1 MASNPQL
8 KLRAIFIR
16 RPATADR
23 TNAGLIDLI
32 PLGFST
38 HLNPCFIRVHP
49 WLKILRARIASNQ
62 T

>member
-1 MASNPQL
+1 L

-16 RPATADR
+16 RPATTDR

-49 WLKILRARIASNQ
+49 WLKILRA
-62 T
+62 